1 MRSLLKRGDTGE
13 DVKLL
18 QKELGLK
25 ADGVFGPTTEQTV
38 KNFQGSRGLVM
49 DGLVGPTTQ
58 LAIFNKEKLEKNLD
72 TQITVP
78 QFELA
83 YLDTDEYYSGPNK
96 PEYLFLHHT
105 AGGPNPIATSDM
117 WNDDTRGRIAT
128 EFIIGGPSVNG
139 KETKYDGIIVKCLPD
154 GAYANHLGD
163 NGSQSMHVN
172 SVGIEVCNFG
182 PLTKVGDVFKTYT
195 GAIVHKDQ
203 VCDLG
208 FKFRGFQ
215 YYHKYSEAQIEA
227 LRELILFIKERNGI
241 DIKKGLVEWLKT
253 ETPQVAFDFK
263 ADAYKGKIK
272 GMLSHTSTRKDKSDM
287 SPQPNL
293 IAMLKSL

>member
-1 MRSLLKRGDTGE
+1 MRNLLKRGDSGE

-18 QKELGLK
+18 QKALGVK
-25 ADGVFGPTTEQTV
+25 VDGTFGPGTELAV
-38 KNFQGSRGLVM
+38 KNFQGSHGLAI

-58 LAIFNKEKLEKNLD
+58 GLIFGADLEKHLD
-72 TQITVP
+72 SEITLNA
-78 QFELA
+78 FEIY
-83 YLDTDEYYSGPNK
+83 YLDKDEYHAGPNK

-105 AGGPNPIATSDM
+105 AGGDNPLAVVDQ

-128 EFIIGGPSVNG
+128 EFLIGGPSVNG
-139 KETKYDGIIVKCLPD
+139 KNTKYDGVIVKCMPD
-154 GAYANHLGD
+154 GGFGAHLGD
-163 NGSQSMHVN
+163 NGSQHMHNN

-182 PLTKVGDVFKTYT
+182 PLTKVGNVFKTYT
-195 GAIVHKDQ
+195 GTIVHPDQ

-208 FKFRGFQ
+208 YKFRGFQ

-241 DIKKGLVEWLKT
+241 NIKKGLVEWLNTKASTEAFEFSKDAWAGKVKGLLTHTNTRRDKT
-253 ETPQVAFDFK
+253 
-263 ADAYKGKIK
+263 
-272 GMLSHTSTRKDKSDM
+272 DM

-293 IAMLKSL
+293 IKMLKSL